1 MRARGYTYQHGTKPM
16 REVLVNTKCIV
27 LNESDVGLMLHH
39 KPRCKVLINTEYPV
53 LKGSLWKTMAKCTSI
68 RWGG

>member
-1 MRARGYTYQHGTKPM
+1 M

-39 KPRCKVLINTEYPV
+39 KPRCKVLINTEYLV